1 MQMVAENWV
10 KILID
15 IVNEEDTSLEGYYSK
30 PCSEIWH
37 PPPHPKLEN
46 GSLEKIIKAVIADE
60 DSRFNIQ
67 CLTLPLSISVN
78 PPASFLFLFL
88 KNLSQVNFQIPLQVS
103 PFHHLKRDDM
113 RLIFHVCDIF
123 SPSE

>member
-1 MQMVAENWV
+1 MKRIQAWKVTIRNHVV
-10 KILID
+10 KY
-15 IVNEEDTSLEGYYSK
+15 DT
-30 PCSEIWH
+30 H
-37 PPPHPKLEN
+37 TPPHPKLEN

-103 PFHHLKRDDM
+103 PLPPFKT
-113 RLIFHVCDIF
+113 
-123 SPSE
+123 